1 MFALEQV
8 KAFLVNAIRGDA
20 SLSDEIMEEFT
31 RDCKEAI
38 EKQFKKEGNEW
49 RIRMS
54 GLGKP
59 LCQQMLER
67 DGHEEERDYNLLLRF
82 FIGDLVEA
90 AVMAVLKGAGVK
102 IVDSQTQCNLTLADT
117 DVRGTLDVIID
128 DPVDG
133 KKVWDIK
140 SASPYSFSQKFG
152 KGYEGIKEDDPFGY
166 VMQGHL
172 YAEAN
177 DLPFGGWIVV
187 DKSSGGIIF
196 VEAPDN
202 QQEDRDEYL
211 KEAEGRV
218 KALKGNVPF
227 KKAFK
232 AEPETYR
239 RDGEQ
244 KETGNTLL
252 PKLCSMCGHRSHC
265 WPKAVLHP
273 KVTSKARIPP
283 MAWYDKIKVKSL

>member
-1 MFALEQV
+1 MLAFEQV
-8 KAFLVNAIRGDA
+8 KTFLVRAIEGEA
-20 SLSDEIMEEFT
+20 HLSDKVIDEFAQ
-31 RDCKEAI
+31 DCKDAI
-38 EKQFKKEGNEW
+38 TKQFRKESEQW
-49 RIRMS
+49 RLRMS

-67 DGHEEERDYNLLLRF
+67 EGHKEVRDYNLLLRF

-90 AVMAVLKGAGVK
+90 AVMAVLKGAGVEV
-102 IVDSQTQCNLTLADT
+102 VDSQKKCTLNIADQE
-117 DVRGTLDVIID
+117 VNGTLDVIID

-133 KKVWDIK
+133 IKVWDIK
-140 SASPYSFSQKFG
+140 SASPFSFTQKFG

-187 DKSSGGIIF
+187 DKSSGEINF

-202 QQEDRDEYL
+202 QQDDREQYL
-211 KEAEGRV
+211 KEADSRV
-218 KALKGNVPF
+218 KALVGNVPF
-227 KKAFK
+227 KKAYE

-239 RDGEQ
+239 RDGEHKQ
-244 KETGNTLL
+244 TGNMLV
-252 PKLCSMCGHRSHC
+252 PKLCSMCGHREHC

-273 KVTSKARIPP
+273 KVTSKAKIPP
-283 MAWYDKIKVKSL
+283 LVFYDKLKVKQL